1 MFALRNQSFSM
12 ADNTI
17 HVVNNLKKFRFEV
30 VSGALIS
37 KLEYRLGRY
46 KIALVHT
53 EVEEEL
59 QGQGIGSALIR
70 TALQHA
76 RDTQLTVLAY
86 CPYVAAYVERHPEWK
101 DIVSDV

>member
-1 MFALRNQSFSM
+1 M

-17 HVVNNLKKFRFEV
+17 HVVNKPKKFRFEV

-53 EVEEEL
+53 EVPEEL
-59 QGQGIGSALIR
+59 QGQGIGGALIR

-76 RDTQLTVLAY
+76 RDNELIVLPY
-86 CPYVAAYVERHPEWK
+86 CPFVAAYLARHPEWN
-101 DIVSDV
+101 DIVSEV